1 MYSDGKKKKPLLFR
15 NLRKR
20 YHLRLQDEQ
29 TLHDKVFLKVSKGR
43 VYLIVLFAGFVIAL
57 LTFFLIAY
65 TNLRNIIPGY
75 DSDDLAPKLYE
86 LERRADSLEQIS
98 IQQST
103 YIANLRSILSGE
115 EPNINDIYIDS
126 PQADAYN
133 RISPENINYTRSYE
147 DSLLRI
153 EFEAF
158 NDYTLLNIPIHAT
171 PSNSFLSENFILP
184 ISGGVLTS
192 RFSRVDRHY
201 GIDLVGK
208 NGAPILSTLDGT
220 VIFSEWTVETGYVLV
235 VQHRTDLISIY
246 KHNSSLLKRSGDY
259 VKAGDP
265 IAIIGNSGS
274 LTTGPHLHFEI
285 WYKGS
290 PLNPEDYLIL

>member
-1 MYSDGKKKKPLLFR
+1 MYPDGKKKKPLLFR

-20 YHLRLQDEQ
+20 YHLRLQDAQ
-29 TLHDKVFLKVSKGR
+29 SLHDKVFLKVTKGR
-43 VYLIVLFAGFVIAL
+43 VYLIVFLGGFLIVLF
-57 LTFFLIAY
+57 TFFLIAY

-86 LERRADSLEQIS
+86 LEQRADSLELIS
-98 IQQST
+98 TMQSK

-115 EPNINDIYIDS
+115 EPANEDIHVDS
-126 PQADAYN
+126 QEIDAYH
-133 RISPENINYTRSYE
+133 RIDPDNIQYTRSYE
-147 DSLLRI
+147 DSLLRM
-153 EFEAF
+153 EFEAQ
-158 NDYTLLNIPIHAT
+158 NDYTLLDIPISIA
-171 PSNSFLSENFILP
+171 PSTSFLSENFKTP

-220 VIFSEWTVETGYVLV
+220 VIFSEWTAETGYVLV
-235 VQHRTDLISIY
+235 IQHRNELISIY
-246 KHNSSLLKRSGDY
+246 KHNSSLLKKSGDY

-265 IAIIGNSGS
+265 VAIIGNSGN
-274 LTTGPHLHFEI
+274 LTTGTHLHFEI